1 MTITEERSATAPRP
15 RYDPFSPDVIE
26 NPYPWFRWLRN
37 QSPCHYVKGRDV
49 FVVTRAEDVRAI
61 VRDPAVFSSAQGLG
75 GHGAP
80 AQHDLAT
87 TDPPEHGR
95 LRKMVSRYFAPKEM
109 AEVEAW
115 TRRYIAELLPPVLEA
130 GSVDWV
136 QAVAR
141 PLPTGVIAH
150 MLGIPTA
157 DWELFADWADAVVA
171 LIDGHLTG
179 EERQRLEAKRDE
191 CKAYLRAT
199 IAERRAR
206 PQEDGIDV
214 ISVLLSHRD
223 EGALSDRELLSFCL
237 LLLVA
242 GLETTRNAASNGLH
256 ALFEHPDQHRRLSG
270 TPHLIPDAIE
280 EVIRFD
286 APIQCVSRVTMQ
298 DTEIAGVAVPERS
311 RVLVFFGS
319 ANRDERAFEQADT
332 FVIDRAPR
340 GHLGFGAGPHTC
352 LGAPVTRMELRIL
365 GEEIDRRVRRIL
377 PDGPPERTT
386 TLISR
391 GFERLPVQVVPR

>member
-1 MTITEERSATAPRP
+1 MTTTELATTAPEP
-15 RYDPFSPDVIE
+15 RYDPYSPDVIE
-26 NPYPWFRWLRN
+26 NPYPWFRWLRSD
-37 QSPCHYVKGRDV
+37 SPCHYVEHRNV

-61 VRDPAVFSSAQGLG
+61 ARNPGLFSSAQGLG

-115 TRRYIAELLPPVLEA
+115 TRRHIAELLPPVLEA
-130 GSVDWV
+130 RSVDWV

-141 PLPTGVIAH
+141 PLPTAVIAH

-157 DWELFADWADAVVA
+157 DWEKFGDWADAVVT
-171 LIDGHLTG
+171 LIDGHLAG
-179 EERQRLEAKRDE
+179 EERAALEAERDD
-191 CKAYLRAT
+191 CKAYLRET
-199 IAERRAR
+199 IAERRAHPR
-206 PQEDGIDV
+206 QDGTDV
-214 ISVLLSHRD
+214 ISVLLAHQE
-223 EGALSDRELLSFCL
+223 EGALTDRELLSFCL

-242 GLETTRNAASNGLH
+242 GLETTMSANGNGLQ
-256 ALFEHPDQHRRLSG
+256 ALFDHPDQHRRLSG
-270 TPHLIPDAIE
+270 SPELIPAALE

-286 APIQCVSRVTMQ
+286 APIQCVSRVTTD
-298 DTEIAGVAVPERS
+298 DTEVAGVDLPAGS
-311 RVLVFFGS
+311 RVLVFFGA
-319 ANRDERAFEQADT
+319 ANRDERAFEAADT
-332 FVIDRAPR
+332 FRVDRNPR

-365 GEEIDRRVRRIL
+365 GEELDRQVRRIL
-377 PDGPPERTT
+377 PDGPAERTG
-386 TLISR
+386 TLVTR
-391 GFERLPVQVVPR
+391 GFKRMPVQVVPR